1 MEKNSENLLQSLL
14 IKNFKSVGEVSKID
28 FKNLTLLCGNNSSGK
43 STIIN
48 SLILLSQQSYSKN
61 KLEEVKFSLNGVVQQ
76 HGSIQSVKNKNAKTE
91 LSLGILGK
99 NQNGKIYFQ
108 ISLDDNLANGQNI
121 LYTKYIA
128 DYLEDYDGNPEDPL
142 NYMTAAFE
150 LSYFEN
156 ESEDKELLEKDLPD
170 DLKNAL
176 SRYITLQTTSANNY
190 LPSLNF
196 NAKEYEFALPES
208 LLDSKVI
215 KNTFLTKLGELE
227 KDYNIISESFN
238 GVVFRDGFPSNQLK
252 RPTKLLSSIMEDLK
266 TSFLEYDWDNFSSE
280 LSDFIL
286 DDDYEDMFDFE
297 EYLHEEFSTK
307 KLNQKELNTIVSG
320 FINNKESISKF
331 YLSLFNFGMPLQM
344 INELDK
350 LSDELNIESKNLSK
364 LLSIISIS
372 LYGIDIS
379 RDKIERRRTS
389 KRSSAID
396 EILTILYLYN
406 ILNLEEFQQFGP
418 IQEGMYEFIIASL
431 INNSD
436 DNLYNNF
443 LEIQQKIINSYDT
456 IASLEEGEIDDP
468 TIMEQ
473 IIQEAISREKDRYS
487 DAGLE
492 FDPQTDE
499 PDQEVLNSVLFEV
512 ANEEIFQIE
521 KDISGLYEDFF
532 KLLPIK
538 ISDIRAKIEQSENIK
553 IFFYNNSEYQAV
565 DINQLEIIVDE
576 LNSLF
581 NNTYFIKSVSDSEK
595 PRLKKY
601 YIDSKFSIQ
610 NIDTNLLVFD
620 YLDGL
625 NQLYKETQYIL
636 NHIKYLGPLRDR
648 STSSDSDK
656 LYPEITPLGIDGENF
671 IKHYEFF
678 KNKKINT
685 VLPYIELSSSSAG
698 DTPRN
703 IEEVAYENT
712 DFRNIDTFSV
722 KDAFN
727 WWIKYFE
734 LGEYFE
740 VVENTD
746 KPSQLDSY
754 IKPIDLDNVVSPAN
768 VGVGFSQIAPIILM
782 CLTAEKNDI
791 LIFEQPELHLH
802 PGLQQK
808 LGDFFLQMSK
818 LGIQIIIETHSD
830 HILNRVRLRSL
841 EEIGS
846 SSGNVNIVFVEKEDN
861 QSKFNQFKITDDG
874 DFDFETYPKG
884 FFDQTSKDTFK
895 LLKAKA
901 IKQQKKATEN
911 YDGDSDEA
919 PF

>member
-128 DYLEDYDGNPEDPL
+128 DYLEDYDGNPDDPL

-176 SRYITLQTTSANNY
+176 GRYITLQTTSANNY

-227 KDYNIISESFN
+227 KDWNIISESFN
-238 GVVFRDGFPSNQLK
+238 GVVFKDGFPSNQLK

-297 EYLHEEFSTK
+297 KYLHEEFSTK

-364 LLSIISIS
+364 LLSMISIS

-443 LEIQQKIINSYDT
+443 LEIQQKIVNSYDT
-456 IASLEEGEIDDP
+456 IASLEEGEINDP

-499 PDQEVLNSVLFEV
+499 PDQELLDSVLFEV

-521 KDISGLYEDFF
+521 RDISGLYEDFF

-538 ISDIRAKIEQSENIK
+538 ISDIRAKIEQNENIK

-595 PRLKKY
+595 PREIKY

-625 NQLYKETQYIL
+625 NQVYKETQYIL

-698 DTPRN
+698 DTPRT

-841 EEIGS
+841 EEIES
-846 SSGNVNIVFVEKEDN
+846 FSGNVNIVFVEKEDN

-911 YDGDSDEA
+911 DDGDSEEA